1 MVQLNSLNDFNSV
14 TIVCV
19 CNCDICE
26 ILREAKNKTKQN
38 NSEAKIHF
46 KDKKNF
52 VPAFRRDQKPNNTQ
66 FISLGKDRNKEQY
79 PLSIT
84 LRYQYI
90 K

>member
-38 NSEAKIHF
+38 KKIQ
-46 KDKKNF
+46 KQKYISKIKKFLFQLSDMTKN
-52 VPAFRRDQKPNNTQ
+52 QTT
-66 FISLGKDRNKEQY
+66 RNLY
-79 PLSIT
+79 H
-84 LRYQYI
+84 
-90 K
+90 